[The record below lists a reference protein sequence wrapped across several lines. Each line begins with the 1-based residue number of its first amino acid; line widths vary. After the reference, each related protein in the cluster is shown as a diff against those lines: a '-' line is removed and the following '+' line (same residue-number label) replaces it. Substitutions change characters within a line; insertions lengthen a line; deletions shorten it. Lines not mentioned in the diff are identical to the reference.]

1 MLVEELL
8 AKALVGKYLK
18 DYQCLYYITGA
29 QNPEVYGIKID
40 PEHTRC
46 FVNME
51 WMGEDVMQLL
61 EAEIITED
69 EFKEELEKAL
79 KQIKNRILNEPIE
92 K

>member
-29 QNPEVYGIKID
+29 QNSGVYGIKID

-46 FVNME
+46 FVDME
-51 WMGEDVMQLL
+51 WMDTDVLQLS
-61 EAEIITED
+61 EAEIVTED
-69 EFKEELEKAL
+69 EFKEGLEKAL
-79 KQIKNRILNEPIE
+79 QQIKNRILNEPIE

>member
-29 QNPEVYGIKID
+29 QNSEVYGIKID

-51 WMGEDVMQLL
+51 WMGEDVIPLS
-61 EAEIITED
+61 EAKIITED

-79 KQIKNRILNEPIE
+79 QQIKNRILNEAVQ

>member
-8 AKALVGKYLK
+8 AKALVGKYLR
-18 DYQCLYYITGA
+18 DYQCLYYITGT

-40 PEHTRC
+40 PARC
-46 FVNME
+46 FVDME
-51 WMGEDVMQLL
+51 WIGEDVMQLS

-79 KQIKNRILNEPIE
+79 QQIKNRILNESIE

>member
-18 DYQCLYYITGA
+18 DYQCLYYITGV

-51 WMGEDVMQLL
+51 WMGEDVIPLS
-61 EAEIITED
+61 EAKIITED

-79 KQIKNRILNEPIE
+79 QQIKNRILNEAVQ